1 MPTGE
6 PPSRDEIADRGELW
20 PRIRKAW
27 APRLAEYRRLSRLLR
42 QNKLALLGLILV
54 LSIIVVA
61 LLAPLL
67 APPANDRQ
75 AHDPYKMEE
84 NFKYGHAG
92 SLKEPGE
99 DGYILG
105 TTKKGYDLW
114 YGIIWGS
121 RISLA
126 VALVVVASATLI
138 SSLVGV
144 TAGYYGG
151 KVDESIMRITDVFL
165 AIPGLV
171 LALAIVAVIN
181 KPSIIYIMLA
191 LVLVWWPGYTR
202 IIRSQALV
210 VRQQGYV
217 EAARAAGA
225 GNRHIILRH
234 ILPNCLSPILITATM
249 DFGSVV
255 LVLAALGFLG
265 FGGSPDLAEW
275 GKLVSFG
282 QDHLLSGEWWA
293 FIFPGIA
300 IAIFALGFY
309 LLGDGLRD
317 ILDPRQRR

>member
-1 MPTGE
+1 MEGDPGGPE
-6 PPSRDEIADRGELW
+6 EDMVGHGELW
-20 PRIRKAW
+20 PRIKKAW
-27 APRLAEYRRLSRLLR
+27 APRLAEYRRLARLLR
-42 QNKLALLGLILV
+42 QNKLALLGLFLVLGNILV
-54 LSIIVVA
+54 A
-61 LLAPLL
+61 LAAPIL
-67 APPANDRQ
+67 APPENDRQ
-75 AHDPYKMEE
+75 AEDPYKMEE
-84 NFKYGHAG
+84 HFKYGHVG

-105 TTKKGYDLW
+105 TTEKGYDLW
-114 YGIIWGS
+114 YGIIWGA

-126 VALVVVASATLI
+126 VAIVVVASATLI

-144 TAGYYGG
+144 TAG
-151 KVDESIMRITDVFL
+151 KVDEAIMHITDVFL

-171 LALAIVAVIN
+171 LALAIVAVVN

-191 LVLVWWPGYTR
+191 LVFVWWPGYTR

-225 GNRHIILRH
+225 SNGHIILRH

-282 QDHLLSGEWWA
+282 QEHLTSGEWWA
-293 FIFPGIA
+293 FIFPGMA